1 PPAPA
6 AAAPAAAPTEV
17 CRVPVTIPDKGTALQ
32 AALTTTQPTTPSV
45 EAIRSYTLYQAK
57 NFVPSRVSARQSAME
72 AGAASRSRGLDGP
85 EVRDR
90 NLLSFLQ
97 LLNDGSRALAEQGEA
112 SAARSRAETA
122 DQQTELER
130 ARRIALATIDNG
142 LRLATNQINHAK
154 TELIKS
160 VHQAQHRARKALRT
174 QARSARTGLL
184 TAAPAMADQ
193 YREAIHRLHQ
203 TTPPGQLL
211 DIRRLGPRL
220 RALEQGAHRQLPQQL
235 QLLTR
240 QAQEGYR
247 GARRAVDEQC
257 KGIREIATSGQ
268 ESFDSMRS
276 STSMQFYLESN
287 AIVGR
292 MTAGGADTVRE
303 ATGHAERT
311 LVRQA
316 PHPDKVK
323 KAVKKWLGDNFSAAF
338 NSLVGDFATTY
349 SRSANSM
356 PRDLGMGGSDGS
368 ISVSPP
374 GPERTLLHE
383 VSTAVA
389 TELNTQAG
397 ALMRAAPS
405 RSTVGAVALTV
416 LSPVGG
422 AYYIY
427 STRSNGDDAINAISA
442 VPTWGRPGLEQRFF
456 EREGTSLRERLQD
469 RLLSGKWAIARAL
482 LDGRNSDAADLAL
495 RNEVHWY
502 GVNETTRNNILRSLS
517 SSERTALTTNDPAR
531 WATTQKI
538 LSDNMS
544 AEQLAITTSYVDRG
558 RDAIMARD
566 LDRRLTEAR
575 QSGAEATVNLI
586 RGMEQEARVAIAGS
600 FYASLVSDEQVA
612 DTMTGIYREHARMHA
627 GAGENVDRLDA
638 SEVRDRFA
646 NRASRSWLR
655 PSQGAN
661 LPPSARDAI
670 RSTVMQGSEMAIPQR
685 SVSGNAALDR
695 GEVQLARAER
705 REQLQDQAW
714 AANANFRIRHAE
726 RQGANAD
733 QRRNVTQAVENRA
746 LDRASVE
753 LERYRSLN
761 PTL

>member
-1 PPAPA
+1 ARPARLGGTETPVVPEAPHLPARRAARLRASSGLSADEHHDRVRQWVARIALQLRRSQSELVRRSEWMAARLEHDVLQLGARIDGAAAGAITSINNGAANTITQLTAVANAQKTAIQGQTHVTDAQIAQSRTRAISEMAASVRSGSAAIRAASTELDSQYDTLIAGVRTRLNGVATTGFDPGPALQTPPAPA

-303 ATGHAERT
+303 ATAHAERT

-397 ALMRAAPS
+397 ALQRAAPS
-405 RSTVGAVALTV
+405 RSTAGAVALTV

-422 AYYIY
+422 AYYLY
-427 STRSNGDDAINAISA
+427 TTRSNGDDAINAISA

-558 RDAIMARD
+558 RDAI
-566 LDRRLTEAR
+566 
-575 QSGAEATVNLI
+575 
-586 RGMEQEARVAIAGS
+586 
-600 FYASLVSDEQVA
+600 
-612 DTMTGIYREHARMHA
+612 
-627 GAGENVDRLDA
+627 
-638 SEVRDRFA
+638 
-646 NRASRSWLR
+646 
-655 PSQGAN
+655 
-661 LPPSARDAI
+661 
-670 RSTVMQGSEMAIPQR
+670 
-685 SVSGNAALDR
+685 
-695 GEVQLARAER
+695 
-705 REQLQDQAW
+705 
-714 AANANFRIRHAE
+714 
-726 RQGANAD
+726 
-733 QRRNVTQAVENRA
+733 
-746 LDRASVE
+746 
-753 LERYRSLN
+753 
-761 PTL
+761 